1 MIQQIAVLGDITN
14 YGGRIITA
22 SGNGYCGIV
31 VLMVS
36 PYWVI

>member
-1 MIQQIAVLGDITN
+1 MIQQIAVLGDVTN

-22 SGNGYCGIV
+22 SGKVIV